1 MASKD
6 IHPED
11 LGEFVI
17 ETKLQRSMKVKETMV
32 EDIKGGDY
40 GQIKGVTGT
49 FLLISGA
56 AKLADDFGYYA
67 VLKDLKEEP
76 LGEGNLK
83 ITTTL
88 DIMDGDGK
96 QIGSGVGTWDTTERG
111 LPDRQRGMAIS
122 YKRAFVL
129 GIRYDCNAFGLFSQD
144 EDIVK
149 RSAAGEVADVFQ
161 NTQGPA
167 YQRNDQTTI
176 GISESNTSFDPDA
189 PFTPCQEDENGV
201 WRVTIGGKPGTPWS
215 EYKGKELIDVVKND
229 GGWANWCLKNMKL
242 ETKCREAITNAQ
254 NGKL

>member
-129 GIRYDCNAFGLFSQD
+129 GIRSPKTRTLLKEVRREKLLMYSKILKAQLTNETIKLLLELVSQILPLILMHHLHLVKKTRMEFGELQL
-144 EDIVK
+144 
-149 RSAAGEVADVFQ
+149 EVNLELLGQ
-161 NTQGPA
+161 NTRA
-167 YQRNDQTTI
+167 
-176 GISESNTSFDPDA
+176 
-189 PFTPCQEDENGV
+189 
-201 WRVTIGGKPGTPWS
+201 
-215 EYKGKELIDVVKND
+215 KN
-229 GGWANWCLKNMKL
+229 
-242 ETKCREAITNAQ
+242 
-254 NGKL
+254 

>member
-11 LGEFVI
+11 LGEFVV

-56 AKLADDFGYYA
+56 AKLADEFGYYA
-67 VLKDLKEEP
+67 VLKELKEEP
-76 LGEGNLK
+76 LGESNLK
-83 ITTTL
+83 ITTIL
-88 DIMDGDGK
+88 DIMDEDGK
-96 QIGSGVGTWDTTERG
+96 QIGSGVGTWDTTEHG

-122 YKRAFVL
+122 FKRAFVL
-129 GIRYDCNAFGLFSQD
+129 GIRYACNAFGLFSQD

-149 RSAAGEVADVFQ
+149 RSEAGEVADVFQ
-161 NTQGPA
+161 NTQGST
-167 YQRNDQTTI
+167 YQKDQ
-176 GISESNTSFDPDA
+176 GKRQYDPDEA
-189 PFTPCQEDENGV
+189 FIPCKEDENGV
-201 WRVTIGGKPGTPWS
+201 WRVAIGGKEGTPWA

-229 GGWANWCLKNMKL
+229 VGWANWCLKRPNLDPDCK
-242 ETKCREAITNAQ
+242 EAIENAAA
-254 NGKL
+254 GKL

>member
-11 LGEFVI
+11 LGEFVV

-56 AKLADDFGYYA
+56 AKLADEFGYYA
-67 VLKDLKEEP
+67 VLKELKEEP

-83 ITTTL
+83 ITTIL
-88 DIMDGDGK
+88 DIIDEDGK

-122 YKRAFVL
+122 FKRAFVL
-129 GIRYDCNAFGLFSQD
+129 GIRYACNAFGLFSQD

-149 RSAAGEVADVFQ
+149 RSEAGEVADVFQ
-161 NTQGPA
+161 NTQGST
-167 YQRNDQTTI
+167 YQKDQ
-176 GISESNTSFDPDA
+176 GKKQFDPDA
-189 PFTPCQEDENGV
+189 AFTPCKEDENGV
-201 WRVTIGGKPGTPWS
+201 WRVIIGGEEGSVWAT
-215 EYKGKELIDVVKND
+215 YKGKELIDVVKND
-229 GGWANWCLKNMKL
+229 KSWANWCLKRPNL
-242 ETKCREAITNAQ
+242 DSKCKDAIVAAAE
-254 NGKL
+254 GKL

>member
-40 GQIKGVTGT
+40 GKIKGVTGT

-67 VLKDLKEEP
+67 VLKELKEEL

-129 GIRYDCNAFGLFSQD
+129 GIRYACNAFGLFTQD

-149 RSAAGEVADVFQ
+149 SSKAGEVADVFQ

-167 YQRNDQTTI
+167 YQRNDSQDQ
-176 GISESNTSFDPDA
+176 GKRQYDPDEA
-189 PFTPCQEDENGV
+189 FIPCREDENHV
-201 WRVTIGGKPGTPWS
+201 WRVVIGGKQGTPWA

-229 GGWANWCLKNMKL
+229 VGWANWVLARPNL
-242 ETKCREAITNAQ
+242 DSACREAIENAAT
-254 NGKL
+254 GKL

>member
-1 MASKD
+1 MANKD

-17 ETKLQRSMKVKETMV
+17 ETKLKRSMKVKETMV

-67 VLKDLKEEP
+67 VLKELKEEP

-129 GIRYDCNAFGLFSQD
+129 GIRYACNAFGLFSQD

-167 YQRNDQTTI
+167 YQRNDSQDQ
-176 GISESNTSFDPDA
+176 GKRQYDPNA
-189 PFTPCQEDENGV
+189 PFTPCKEDENGV
-201 WRVTIGGKPGTPWS
+201 WRVVIGGKEGTPWA

-229 GGWANWCLKNMKL
+229 VGWANWVLARPNL
-242 ETKCREAITNAQ
+242 DSACREAIENAAT
-254 NGKL
+254 GKL

>member
-11 LGEFVI
+11 LGEFIV
-17 ETKLQRSMKVKETMV
+17 ETKLKRSMKVKETMV

-67 VLKDLKEEP
+67 VLKELKEEA

-88 DIMDGDGK
+88 DIMDVDGK

-129 GIRYDCNAFGLFSQD
+129 GIRYACNAFGLFSQD

-149 RSAAGEVADVFQ
+149 RSAAGEVAGVFQ
-161 NTQGPA
+161 NTQGSA
-167 YQRNDQTTI
+167 YQRNDSQDQGKDQSYSTLK
-176 GISESNTSFDPDA
+176 
-189 PFTPCQEDENGV
+189 PCKEDENGV
-201 WRVTIGGKPGTPWS
+201 WIVTMNMGSGAWQT
-215 EYKGKELIDVVKND
+215 YKGKELIDVVKND
-229 GGWANWCLKNMKL
+229 TAWANWCLEKSNLDPDCK
-242 ETKCREAITNAQ
+242 KAIVAAAE
-254 NGKL
+254 GKL

>member
-11 LGEFVI
+11 LGEFVV

-56 AKLADDFGYYA
+56 AKLADEFGYYA
-67 VLKDLKEEP
+67 ILKELKEEP
-76 LGEGNLK
+76 LGESNLK
-83 ITTTL
+83 ITTIL
-88 DIMDGDGK
+88 DIIDEDGK

-122 YKRAFVL
+122 FKRAFVL
-129 GIRYDCNAFGLFSQD
+129 GIRYACNAFGLFSQD

-149 RSAAGEVADVFQ
+149 RSEAGEVADVFQ
-161 NTQGPA
+161 NTQGQS
-167 YQRNDQTTI
+167 YQRKNSQDQ
-176 GISESNTSFDPDA
+176 GKKNKSAYDYGDEPFAPWDFDKETGA
-189 PFTPCQEDENGV
+189 WIVNK
-201 WRVTIGGKPGTPWS
+201 GGH
-215 EYKGKELIDVVKND
+215 KGKDLIDAV
-229 GGWANWCLKNMKL
+229 
-242 ETKCREAITNAQ
+242 REAQANSTNWVEWQLNNPNLVEECKKALIDAIE
-254 NGKL
+254 GRL